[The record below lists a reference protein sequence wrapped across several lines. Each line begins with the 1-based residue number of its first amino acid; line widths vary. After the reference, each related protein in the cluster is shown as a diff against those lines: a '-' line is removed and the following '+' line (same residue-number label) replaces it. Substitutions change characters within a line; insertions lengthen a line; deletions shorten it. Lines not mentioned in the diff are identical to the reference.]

1 MNLKNQLEM
10 MNISDLRF
18 ICRELR
24 ISCPEKKSSIVNKL
38 LEPLNNKYR
47 MNTKSLMTCAM
58 KPGNFIEHP
67 IFGEIRILKKITT
80 RDGQNKYDVLIT
92 PSMENSLTTPPILHR
107 LESLE
112 EKNWK
117 NEEKKIIR
125 AIEAEKK
132 ELEKIQTRK
141 LTPAAIMEKKE
152 IDRLIHD
159 IENLSN
165 KNLTNKK

>member
-67 IFGEIRILKKITT
+67 IFAEGVKKMEINTDLFKDFKKKPSGFHNFLKDFVDFL
-80 RDGQNKYDVLIT
+80 RDFMDFRGVRKFARGAHFCAGCANLRGARKFPSGFPEFACLKDLIDF
-92 PSMENSLTTPPILHR
+92 S
-107 LESLE
+107 
-112 EKNWK
+112 KDF
-117 NEEKKIIR
+117 
-125 AIEAEKK
+125 
-132 ELEKIQTRK
+132 
-141 LTPAAIMEKKE
+141 
-152 IDRLIHD
+152 IDFLKD
-159 IENLSN
+159 S
-165 KNLTNKK
+165 